1 VIHRQ
6 LPAVAETKPYTISI
20 HAVDHP
26 ASRAHD
32 TRSEHSA
39 RRRHEILGRNAALRA
54 TIAHNKNKT
63 RRHACFLLRAFA
75 DRRNILHCGCV
86 LLGSIANKKTVRNA
100 GEE

>member
-6 LPAVAETKPYTISI
+6 LPAVEAKSYTISI
-20 HAVDHP
+20 LAVDHP

-32 TRSEHSA
+32 TRPEHSP
-39 RRRHEILGRNAALRA
+39 RRRHEVLGRNAALRA
-54 TIAHNKNKT
+54 TIAHNKNKS
-63 RRHACFLLRAFA
+63 RGRACFLLRAFA
-75 DRRNILHCGCV
+75 DRRNNLHCGCV